1 MATSKPLKSYSK
13 AELEEE
19 MIVRNLEVSNL
30 TKQQMMDAFVQY
42 DTDSNT
48 EMNRRLDMES
58 GMKTPESQIGRMNTE
73 KKDKGQTCSTKA
85 SENLSRI
92 DESRVLELRYQ
103 MEIQKLQ
110 IAVDEERKRYS
121 EFEDEKRRRE
131 CEADRLFRAEQ
142 AEKDR
147 NLKLQLSRLEM
158 EKQKMETQARME
170 VEKQKNGN

>member
-19 MIVRNLEVSNL
+19 MIVRNLQVSNL
-30 TKQQMMDAFVQY
+30 TKQQMMDAIVQY

-48 EMNRRLDMES
+48 EMNKRLEMES

-85 SENLSRI
+85 SKNLSRN
-92 DESRVLELRYQ
+92 DEARVLELRYQ

-110 IAVDEERKRYS
+110 IAVDEERKRFS
-121 EFEDEKRRRE
+121 EIEDEKRRRE
-131 CEADRLFRAEQ
+131 CDADRLFRAEQ

-147 NLKLQLSRLEM
+147 ELKLQLSRIEM
-158 EKQKMETQARME
+158 EKQKMEIAS
-170 VEKQKNGN
+170 